1 MNKDI
6 VINNDDFVF
15 NFRISSVIRNKDKI
29 LVQVNKKAGHLTLPR
44 GRCEINEDT
53 TSTSIREFKEE
64 TGIDTLFVKSL
75 SIIENFFVSS
85 FYNKKFHEIL
95 MVNEVKFKDKSNYLL
110 DEIVNIESKKQN
122 DIKFIWMSIDEL
134 KDLNFKP
141 KVLFK
146 VIESK
151 EFVHLINK
159 D

>member
-15 NFRISSVIRNKDKI
+15 NFRVASVIRNKDKI
-29 LVQVNKKAGHLTLPR
+29 LVQVNKKAGHLTLPG
-44 GRCEINEDT
+44 GRCKFNEDT
-53 TSTSIREFKEE
+53 INTSIREFREE

-75 SIIENFFVSS
+75 GIIENFFVSS

-95 MVNEVKFKDKSNYLL
+95 MVNEVKFKDRSNYLL

-146 VIESK
+146 AIESK